1 VSHEALLTGGPPPS
15 IWCPPYCDDEM
26 IGRIA
31 GGVGVAVALAVL
43 MGVPRIGGIETWKW
57 ALGLAGLVLFVSG
70 GLSDRRKP
78 R

>member
-1 VSHEALLTGGPPPS
+1 
-15 IWCPPYCDDEM
+15 M

-31 GGVGVAVALAVL
+31 GGVAVAVVFAVL
-43 MGVPRIGGIETWKW
+43 MGVPSIGGIETWKW

-70 GLSDRRKP
+70 GLGDRRKS